1 MAAPSS
7 EAALSGQH
15 PQAAEPRVKRRRLPR
30 TLVIGGCIV
39 AFMVI
44 LAIIGPM
51 ISPFPY
57 DEIHPRDR
65 FQGPSITHFFGTDE
79 YGRDVLSRA
88 LYGSRLSLFLG
99 FSATLVSLVVGVP
112 LGLVAGYARGRLD
125 EVIMRCLD
133 VLISFPPI
141 MLVLLLLSVT
151 EPALW
156 KTSAAIGLLFVP
168 AIARIVRSV
177 TLGLVAEEF
186 IVAARARG
194 ESTWYILGR
203 ELLPNTWPAIMVEAS
218 LRITFAVLVGAVL
231 SFLGFGVQPPDAD
244 WGLMI
249 SQARGF
255 LGQAPWIA
263 LTPGFAMCVTVVGV
277 NLLGDGLREYLDP
290 RERRMGSS

>member
-1 MAAPSS
+1 MAVPSIDVLDTAV
-7 EAALSGQH
+7 AAAK
-15 PQAAEPRVKRRRLPR
+15 PWPERRRLPR
-30 TLVIGGCIV
+30 TLLVGAAV
-39 AFMVI
+39 
-44 LAIIGPM
+44 LAIIILLALFEPYL
-51 ISPFPY
+51 SPYRY

-65 FQGPSITHFFGTDE
+65 FQGPSITHILGTDE
-79 YGRDVLSRA
+79 YGRDVLSRT
-88 LYGSRLSLFLG
+88 LHGSRLSLFLG
-99 FSATLVSLVVGVP
+99 FSATAVSLLIGVP
-112 LGLVAGYARGRLD
+112 LGLIGGYARGRVD
-125 EVIMRCLD
+125 EIIMRCLD
-133 VLISFPPI
+133 ILISFPPI

-151 EPALW
+151 PPALW

-194 ESTWYILGR
+194 ESTRYILFR
-203 ELLPNTWPAIMVEAS
+203 EILPNAWPAIMVEAS
-218 LRITFAVLVGAVL
+218 LRVTFAILVGAVL

-255 LGQAPWIA
+255 LGRAPWIA
-263 LTPGFAMCVTVVGV
+263 LAPGFAMCITVVAV

-290 RERRMGSS
+290 RERRMGAE

>member
-1 MAAPSS
+1 MAVPSIDAPETSV
-7 EAALSGQH
+7 AAT
-15 PQAAEPRVKRRRLPR
+15 EPRPKRRRLPR
-30 TLVIGGCIV
+30 ALIVGGTVLAVI
-39 AFMVI
+39 I
-44 LAIIGPM
+44 LLALLEPYL
-51 ISPFPY
+51 SPYRY

-65 FQGPSITHFFGTDE
+65 FQGPSISHILGTDE
-79 YGRDVLSRA
+79 YGRDVLSRT
-88 LYGSRLSLFLG
+88 LHGSRLSLFLG
-99 FSATLVSLVVGVP
+99 FSATAVGLLIGVP
-112 LGLVAGYARGRLD
+112 LGLIGGYARGRID
-125 EVIMRCLD
+125 EIIMRCLD
-133 VLISFPPI
+133 ILISFPPI

-151 EPALW
+151 PPALW

-194 ESTWYILGR
+194 ESVRYILFR
-203 ELLPNTWPAIMVEAS
+203 ELLPNAWPAIMVEAS
-218 LRITFAVLVGAVL
+218 LRLTFAVLVGAVL

-255 LGQAPWIA
+255 LGRAPWIA
-263 LTPGFAMCVTVVGV
+263 LAPGFAMCITVVAV

-290 RERRMGSS
+290 REWRMGSE